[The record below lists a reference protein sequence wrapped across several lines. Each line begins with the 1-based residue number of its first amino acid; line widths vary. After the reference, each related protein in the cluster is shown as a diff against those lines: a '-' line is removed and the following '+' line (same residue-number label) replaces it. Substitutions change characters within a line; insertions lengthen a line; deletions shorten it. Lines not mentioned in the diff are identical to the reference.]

1 MPFLFDLI
9 KKKKSS
15 SLSSYQLV
23 LYILLFL
30 VLLKKIL
37 ILWMPSGILSIKNFN
52 NNTFLKVWTYDF
64 LHVAMVCTTKGSYCR
79 GNLCWSL
86 LFTCISLCRSL
97 NRESKREKKTTIIW
111 WIMKLQGQT
120 YSFIHF
126 RKMSDWNI
134 KVFWYSSKSK
144 VIFHQLV
151 LAYSPSCNST
161 NPPEMNHFKL
171 FSSIEA
177 TT

>member
-1 MPFLFDLI
+1 MSDDLRENELLKLLGRVI
-9 KKKKSS
+9 ELINMEGCLLCLIWLKKKKSS

-37 ILWMPSGILSIKNFN
+37 ILWMPPGILSIKIFN

-64 LHVAMVCTTKGSYCR
+64 LHVAMVCTTKGSYCW

-126 RKMSDWNI
+126 IKMSDWKYKSI
-134 KVFWYSSKSK
+134 KYKSL
-144 VIFHQLV
+144 LV
-151 LAYSPSCNST
+151 QQ
-161 NPPEMNHFKL
+161 
-171 FSSIEA
+171 
-177 TT
+177 

>member
-1 MPFLFDLI
+1 MSDDLRENELLKLLGRVI
-9 KKKKSS
+9 ELINMEGCLLCLIWLKKKKSS
-15 SLSSYQLV
+15 SLSSYRLV

-37 ILWMPSGILSIKNFN
+37 ILWMPPGILSIKKFN

-97 NRESKREKKTTIIW
+97 NRESKREEKNNNHLVNYETA
-111 WIMKLQGQT
+111 
-120 YSFIHF
+120 
-126 RKMSDWNI
+126 RSDVQFYPFYKNVWLKI
-134 KVFWYSSKSK
+134 
-144 VIFHQLV
+144 
-151 LAYSPSCNST
+151 
-161 NPPEMNHFKL
+161 
-171 FSSIEA
+171 
-177 TT
+177 